1 MKRYLKFIV
10 TIMILLSIL
19 VALSGCGI
27 KNDVKTMEEKIRRE
41 LEETTENEAEESD
54 DETDEVEDNKKTQT
68 KKEKTVEQ
76 KPVDKTPVD
85 IKLNS
90 SYYFVVNGKKYNV
103 GDKISSLSESNLKLN
118 STGGEKELQKNGYL
132 IGGGAVLNSE
142 KKTVFNITPYN
153 NGQSKVKA
161 ADTVIGGFSLD
172 KYGYNYLSG
181 NVEICNGI
189 TIGTSIDDVKT
200 VFGEPT
206 KTTEGTEYRG
216 PTYTYDAKSN
226 YMQFTFAFDK
236 DGKIERISWQNF
248 NLN

>member
-1 MKRYLKFIV
+1 MKRYLKFLV
-10 TIMILLSIL
+10 TIIVLLSIL
-19 VALSGCGI
+19 VALSGCRI
-27 KNDVKTMEEKIRRE
+27 KNNVQTIEEKIRRD
-41 LEETTENEAEESD
+41 LEETIENEEKSD
-54 DETDEVEDNKKTQT
+54 DETVETEENTKTQT
-68 KKEKTVEQ
+68 KQEEKTVEQ

-172 KYGYNYLSG
+172 KYGYDYLSG
-181 NVEICNGI
+181 NIEICNGI
-189 TIGTSIDDVKT
+189 TIGTSIDDIKT

-206 KTTEGTEYRG
+206 KTTEGTQYRG

-236 DGKIERISWQNF
+236 DGKVERISWQNF